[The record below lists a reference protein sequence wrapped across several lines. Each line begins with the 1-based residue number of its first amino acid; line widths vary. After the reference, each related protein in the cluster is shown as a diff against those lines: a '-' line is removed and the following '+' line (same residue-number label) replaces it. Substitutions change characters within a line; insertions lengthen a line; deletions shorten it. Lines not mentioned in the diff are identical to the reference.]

1 MAGKSGNNDVKSSAQ
16 VMVCPTCGTLTNCR
30 AVSSKHD
37 LAVVGLSPE
46 YATKRAIG
54 GKNFDVYKRVR
65 ECSECGDQFA
75 VYDIAEGE
83 LDRIVGYLTR
93 LGIEAE
99 TQLEKIKAQLIA
111 EIMKVKL
118 PKD

>member
-1 MAGKSGNNDVKSSAQ
+1 MAGKIGSKSTKSSAQ
-16 VMVCPTCGTLTNCR
+16 IMVCPTCGTLTNCR

-46 YATKRAIG
+46 YATKRTIG
-54 GKNFDVYKRVR
+54 GKEFNVYKRVR
-65 ECSECGDQFA
+65 ECSECNDQFA
-75 VYDIAEGE
+75 IYDIAEGG
-83 LDRIVGYLTR
+83 LDRIVGYLT
-93 LGIEAE
+93 GIEKVAE
-99 TQLEKIKAQLIA
+99 TQLEKIKAHLIT